1 MIPFFIRQIESGGP
15 VTVTHPDV
23 TRYFMT
29 IQEAVELVIQAGAM
43 GRNGEVFLLDMGEPM
58 KILELAKQLIA
69 LRGFEATLSENTANS
84 SLTCIPIVFTGLR
97 PGEKLFEELLA
108 ISLTRLIMKKYL
120 WRGKTITQWKRFR

>member
-1 MIPFFIRQIESGGP
+1 
-15 VTVTHPDV
+15 
-23 TRYFMT
+23 MT
-29 IQEAVELVIQAGAM
+29 IQEAVELVIQVL

-97 PGEKLFEELLA
+97 PGEKLFEELLGCQSYKTDHEK
-108 ISLTRLIMKKYL
+108 IFMER
-120 WRGKTITQWKRFR
+120 KTITQWKRFR